1 MDKRAYL
8 NTLKALFIA
17 APHCDGCGLVPLF
30 RNHECHAETR
40 EVMECCPSC
49 GKLLSH
55 YRAGELLFRAER
67 CKCKTDIAEGGS
79 CPFCPECCKLLDAP
93 VRAQVS

>member
-1 MDKRAYL
+1 MATNAYL
-8 NTLKALFIA
+8 NTLKALYIV

-30 RNHECHAETR
+30 RHHECNHNEIK
-40 EVMECCPSC
+40 EHCPGC

-67 CKCKTDIAEGGS
+67 CKCETDIAEGGG
-79 CPFCPECCKLLDAP
+79 CPFCLECCKLLDAP